1 MKIARTLIRPV
12 ITEKS
17 TMLNEQ
23 NRYVFDVDMK
33 SNKYDIARAVEWAF
47 DVKVVS
53 VSTYRRRGKMKRR
66 GFREKKRP
74 DVKRAIVTLA
84 PGEPAR
90 CPDPPARIHT
100 SFSMSSWRSCSRP
113 MCRHRPVWSSGSR
126 RNTTTASRTP
136 ISR

>member
-17 TMLNEQ
+17 TLLNEQ
-23 NRYVFDVDMK
+23 NRYVFDVDLR
-33 SNKYDIARAVEWAF
+33 STKYDIARAVEWAF

-53 VSTYRRRGKMKRR
+53 VNTYRRRGKMKRR

-84 PGEPAR
+84 PGDNIVLFEGA
-90 CPDPPARIHT
+90 
-100 SFSMSSWRSCSRP
+100 
-113 MCRHRPVWSSGSR
+113 
-126 RNTTTASRTP
+126 
-136 ISR
+136 